1 MEEQD
6 FFKGGGRLKRDLPE
20 NVIAIHFVYE
30 YFAMQN
36 YI

>member
-1 MEEQD
+1 MEEQY
-6 FFKGGGRLKRDLPE
+6 FFKGGGSLKRDLRE
-20 NVIAIHFVYE
+20 NVIAIHFVSE